1 MGPASLASLSILS
14 WNTSQI
20 LPDLLLHK
28 FVHFCAEHNLDPW
41 SAGIDHI
48 LTFVEVSRS
57 TKNWSYSSVKVC
69 VSAISLFRGR
79 IEGGTVFRHEL
90 MAQYL
95 KGARKLTARAAV
107 RSETWDASLVLQA
120 LEKAPVEP

>member
-1 MGPASLASLSILS
+1 MSNEVIKVIFAARTKSTYSRYQGYWA
-14 WNTSQI
+14 
-20 LPDLLLHK
+20 K
-28 FVHFCAEHNLDPW
+28 FDRFCAERNLDPW
-41 SAGIDHI
+41 SVGIDHI

-79 IEGGTVFRHEL
+79 IKGGTVFTHKL

-95 KGARKLTARAAV
+95 KGAR
-107 RSETWDASLVLQA
+107 
-120 LEKAPVEP
+120 